1 MNEPSRAGDQEA
13 FLDSG
18 GRLNHGWRAV
28 LTTMLGL
35 GFGPSVILLMCFGV
49 FAPALHRVFGWSA
62 GAIGLGATIISL
74 AVMVLSPVQGWLVD
88 RFGSRRLVLIC
99 LPLFGLGV
107 TAMAAQRGDIAM
119 FYLACGLLPILALG
133 LWPLSYLQLCSTW
146 FDRRFGLALG
156 LANAGVGLGAAAAP
170 LLIGALFALAG
181 WRAAYLGLGL
191 VILVVIWPLAAL
203 FLHANPIVRGKGPAD
218 GSQALG
224 LTLPQVVRQ
233 ASFWMLLVA
242 FVGLGVISGG
252 LLVHQVNILMAHGM
266 TQPAAI
272 GLQSVLGLASIAGRV
287 TAGWLLD
294 RVRVSRLMPVLLV
307 VAAGAC
313 LLYASDLSGPILVL
327 GAATVGFVIGAEFDV
342 LAYALRRYFGLA
354 TFGLAF
360 GLIFSGFQLGGAFG
374 AAFVGLS
381 LERLGGYGPS
391 LLVMTGLCALSALIF
406 FRLGPYRYATREG
419 AATSAGAGGPSSAPA
434 ASVA

>member
-1 MNEPSRAGDQEA
+1 MNEPTSKGDQEA
-13 FLDSG
+13 LLDPR
-18 GRLNHGWRAV
+18 GRLNPGWQAV
-28 LTTMLGL
+28 LTIMLSL

-49 FAPALHRVFGWSA
+49 FAPALHRAFGWTA

-107 TAMAAQRGDIAM
+107 AAMAAQRGDIAM

-146 FDRRFGLALG
+146 FDRRLGLALG
-156 LANAGVGLGAAAAP
+156 LANTGVGLGAAVAP
-170 LLIGALFALAG
+170 LLIGALLALAG

-191 VILVVIWPLAAL
+191 LILIVVWPLAAL
-203 FLHANPIVRGKGPAD
+203 FLRANPVVPGKGHAA
-218 GSQALG
+218 GSQAFG
-224 LTLPQVVRQ
+224 LTLPQMVRQ

-242 FVGLGVISGG
+242 FTCLGVISSG

-272 GLQSVLGLASIAGRV
+272 GLQSVLGLASVAGRV

-360 GLIFSGFQLGGAFG
+360 GLIFSGFQLGAAFG
-374 AAFVGLS
+374 TAFVGLS
-381 LERLGGYGPS
+381 LERLGGYGPG
-391 LLVMTGLCALSALIF
+391 LLVLAGLCALSALIF
-406 FRLGPYRYATREG
+406 FLLGPFRYASREG
-419 AATSAGAGGPSSAPA
+419 AATSPGGPSSTQA
-434 ASVA
+434 ALVA